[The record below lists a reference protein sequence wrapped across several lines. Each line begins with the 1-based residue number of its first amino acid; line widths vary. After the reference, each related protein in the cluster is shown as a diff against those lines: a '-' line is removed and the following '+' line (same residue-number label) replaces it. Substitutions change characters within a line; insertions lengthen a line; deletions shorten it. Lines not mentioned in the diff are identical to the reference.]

1 MVKHICMNK
10 ILKVKNV
17 NDYSSYVGQKDNNP
31 LVSVIDYSEVSPIR
45 SSLNYY
51 SVYGIFFHD
60 RADIDLEY
68 GCGKY
73 KYEKGTVIC
82 VAPGQIGGKEDDGEE
97 LMLTGWALLFHPDI
111 LRNTALE
118 KNINKYSFFDY
129 SINEALKMTE
139 EEQSILIMLLQQIKQ
154 ELKNDKDELQNDIV
168 VGYIGLILDFCQRF
182 YNRQFR
188 TRKFDN
194 ADILMRFDNLLH
206 KYFEDNKQLTA
217 GIPTVQYCAEN
228 LFMSSNYFG
237 DLIKKTTGETA
248 GNHIKQFVIRL
259 AKNELATGASISQVA
274 DKLGFTYPQHLS
286 RMFKKQEGITPK
298 EYQDNIRK

>member
-1 MVKHICMNK
+1 MKK

-17 NDYSSYVGQKDNNP
+17 NDYSRYVGQTDNNP
-31 LVSVIDYSEVSPIR
+31 LISVIDYSEASPIR
-45 SSLNYY
+45 NSLNYY

-60 RADIDLEY
+60 RADIDLVY

-73 KYEKGTVIC
+73 KYERGAVIC

-111 LRNTALE
+111 LRNSSLE
-118 KNINKYSFFDY
+118 KRIKKYTFFDY

-154 ELKNDKDELQNDIV
+154 ELKNDKDELQNAIV
-168 VGYIGLILDFCQRF
+168 VDYISLILDFCQRF

-188 TRKFDN
+188 IRKVDN
-194 ADILMRFDNLLH
+194 SDILMRFDNLLH
-206 KYFEDNKQLTA
+206 KYFEDNKQLVA
-217 GIPTVQYCAEN
+217 GIPTVQYCAEH
-228 LFMSSNYFG
+228 LFMSPNYFG

-248 GNHIKQFVIRL
+248 GNHIKQFVVRL
-259 AKNELATGASISQVA
+259 AKNELATGAGISQVA